1 MQDEHNSKYYTKELI
16 LRAQNG
22 DSQALSTLVKNN
34 SALVNS
40 LIKKYSYLKEN
51 TEDLYQI
58 GVIGLIKA
66 INNFDFSYNTQFST
80 YAVYLINGELKR
92 HFRDDGIIKVS
103 RGIKSVYLAAK
114 NERERFIKLNGY
126 EPGINDIAKN
136 IGCSAE
142 EVSEAFDACRM
153 PDYLSDSVS
162 SEGGDGR
169 CLEDYVPDDKN
180 PLDDSLER
188 IALKNA
194 ISTLPPKERQ
204 LIMLRYFSGMT
215 QSKVAE
221 TLCMSQVSVSR
232 LEKKIINRLRE
243 GLTDLSDK

>member
-16 LRAQNG
+16 HKAQSG
-22 DSQALSTLVKNN
+22 DEQALATLVKNN

-66 INNFDFSYNTQFST
+66 IKNFDFSYNTQFST

-103 RGIKSVYLAAK
+103 RSVKSVYLAAK
-114 NERERFIKLNGY
+114 NERERFIKINGY
-126 EPGINDIAKN
+126 EPGINDISKN
-136 IGCSAE
+136 IGCTPE
-142 EVSEAFDACRM
+142 QVSEAFEACRM
-153 PDYLSDSVS
+153 PDYLSESVS
-162 SEGGDGR
+162 GENGEGKS
-169 CLEDYVPDDKN
+169 LEEYVPDDKN
-180 PLDDSLER
+180 PLEDSLER

-194 ISTLPPKERQ
+194 ISSLPPKERQ

-221 TLCMSQVSVSR
+221 ILSMSQVSVSR
-232 LEKKIINRLRE
+232 LEKKIIERLRE
-243 GLTDLSDK
+243 GMADK